1 MNFVGSKCRQME
13 RGGALAMDGA
23 LVYVMAIVITMY
35 IHLLEVEI
43 FKTLTIETSSLNNR
57 FFLYF

>member
-1 MNFVGSKCRQME
+1 ME

-57 FFLYF
+57 CFFCIFEIKA